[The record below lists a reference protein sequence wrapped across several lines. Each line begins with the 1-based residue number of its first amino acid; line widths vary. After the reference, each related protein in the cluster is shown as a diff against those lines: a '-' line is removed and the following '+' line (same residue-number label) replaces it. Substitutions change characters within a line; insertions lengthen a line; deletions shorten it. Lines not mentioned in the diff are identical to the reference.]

1 MIKHVSTAFDR
12 ILYGLFWIAVIL
24 LIFTTVGTCVDVIG
38 RYIFNSPI
46 PWMLEVTEYI
56 MLYIPFLGAAFVM
69 KDDAHIKVDVITLRF
84 APRNRDLLAS
94 VTSAIGGIVMGI
106 YTWVGFQV
114 ALDFFQRRVA
124 SLEYL
129 KMPVYLILM
138 IIPIG
143 SFFFTIQFFRLCVSY
158 LQKYKRQR

>member
-12 ILYGLFWIAVIL
+12 VLYGLFWIAVVL
-24 LIFTTVGTCVDVIG
+24 LIFTTVGTCVDVMG

-106 YTWVGFQV
+106 YTWFGFQV

-143 SFFFTIQFFRLCVSY
+143 SFFFTIQFFRLSVSY
-158 LQKYKRQR
+158 LKKSRLQR